1 MEYWSPTPLPKG
13 DPGKDAASPAE
24 LRQPAEEEAE
34 FSSDSSV
41 GSEPEL
47 EITGASGPPP
57 SIALGRKTRRTVRK
71 IQLSKAGLAAA
82 QQALKSS
89 TRKGAGKFW
98 GASAPPATTEV
109 GSVLTG
115 PRVEE
120 EAAQSLGQLCGEVAS
135 PRAGSGTPPAAPLRL
150 RFPLRRSG
158 G

>member
-1 MEYWSPTPLPKG
+1 ML
-13 DPGKDAASPAE
+13 
-24 LRQPAEEEAE
+24 E
-34 FSSDSSV
+34 FK
-41 GSEPEL
+41 
-47 EITGASGPPP
+47 
-57 SIALGRKTRRTVRK
+57 LGCYT
-71 IQLSKAGLAAA
+71 

-89 TRKGAGKFW
+89 SRKGASKVR

-109 GSVLTG
+109 GSALTG

-120 EAAQSLGQLCGEVAS
+120 EAAQSLGQLHGEVAS